1 MITENF
7 FKVTMSVSVALYLI
21 QHYIKEVRGAY
32 QQLKIKLLRLVL
44 MKPVLP
50 TMIDVPIMIVSHC
63 VHTLSIVFLL
73 SVCLNLEA
81 LLLMP
86 QIQHLLECV
95 LTQVRLV
102 SLQYLKLFCAL
113 MLCCVVST

>member
-1 MITENF
+1 
-7 FKVTMSVSVALYLI
+7 
-21 QHYIKEVRGAY
+21 
-32 QQLKIKLLRLVL
+32 

-50 TMIDVPIMIVSHC
+50 MMIDVPIMIVSHC

-73 SVCLNLEA
+73 SVCLNSEA

-86 QIQHLLECV
+86 QIWHLLQGV

-102 SLQYLKLFCAL
+102 SLQYLKLFCTL
-113 MLCCVVST
+113 MLCYVIST

>member
-1 MITENF
+1 
-7 FKVTMSVSVALYLI
+7 
-21 QHYIKEVRGAY
+21 
-32 QQLKIKLLRLVL
+32 

-50 TMIDVPIMIVSHC
+50 TLIDVPIITVSHC
-63 VHTLSIVFLL
+63 VHTLGIVFLL

-86 QIQHLLECV
+86 QIQHLLQGV
-95 LTQVRLV
+95 MIQVRLV
-102 SLQYLKLFCAL
+102 SLQYLKLFCTL